1 MKRRIFNDGQ
11 ELATESGATGYRP
24 LGSSLCE
31 VARPSKI
38 DSDAFATRL
47 LKRSQIAVELKRP
60 SAAD

>member
-1 MKRRIFNDGQ
+1 MAKS
-11 ELATESGATGYRP
+11 LATESGARGYRP

-31 VARPSKI
+31 VARRSKI

-47 LKRSQIAVELKRP
+47 LQRSQIAVELKRP